1 MDERVRRV
9 RRNKRRRESAAKSRC
24 YSLVIRHAPL
34 GPRPIRRTMLPDH
47 LLREVYRL
55 VLLQL
60 DLELIRISLAP
71 TRLTLAVLL
80 MPQSLIFS

>member
-1 MDERVRRV
+1 
-9 RRNKRRRESAAKSRC
+9 
-24 YSLVIRHAPL
+24 
-34 GPRPIRRTMLPDH
+34 MLPDH